1 MNSLIGEWTEKIVA
15 VTLRVGGIAGAVTL
29 HGRLLRV
36 DSSGVLL
43 EQPKGQAFVPVSAIL
58 HVVLANKG

>member
-1 MNSLIGEWTEKIVA
+1 MNSLIGEWTEKIV
-15 VTLRVGGIAGAVTL
+15 AVTL